1 MALSFRTKNG
11 DICLNWKSHADNT
24 AEWVDIRLVYDHN
37 HCRNPTRIPLNVPQK
52 DMVWCYTG
60 LGNLWE
66 YCDVPWCLEPGQES
80 MNTTTVEKE
89 GIPVII
95 TATII
100 LGTVSFFLVIVT
112 LLIVGNW
119 FCSRG
124 EEKDDRTLEL
134 VPTSDSGIYS
144 SS

>member
-1 MALSFRTKNG
+1 
-11 DICLNWKSHADNT
+11 
-24 AEWVDIRLVYDHN
+24 
-37 HCRNPTRIPLNVPQK
+37 
-52 DMVWCYTG
+52 
-60 LGNLWE
+60 
-66 YCDVPWCLEPGQES
+66 

-119 FCSRG
+119 FCNRG
-124 EEKDDRTLEL
+124 EEMDDRTLEL
-134 VPTSDSGIYS
+134 VPTSDSGN
-144 SS
+144 